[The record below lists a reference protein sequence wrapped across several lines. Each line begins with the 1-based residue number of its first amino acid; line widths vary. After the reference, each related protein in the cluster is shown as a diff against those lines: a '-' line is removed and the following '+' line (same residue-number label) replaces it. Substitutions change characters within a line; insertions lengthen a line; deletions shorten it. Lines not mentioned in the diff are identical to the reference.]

1 MSNSQS
7 IDGSVVVLLK
17 ITSSMLIH
25 IHNEVVQLQNVFHIS
40 NILTWKAPL
49 VNFISRT
56 KLRMNFCGNHFG
68 FAFVIVSCLLHMYKA
83 VSFYFESIGRISKI
97 NSDGKSRQQGLMI
110 ELTRRRS
117 FFSLFIYF

>member
-56 KLRMNFCGNHFG
+56 KFELI
-68 FAFVIVSCLLHMYKA
+68 FVATILVLPL
-83 VSFYFESIGRISKI
+83 
-97 NSDGKSRQQGLMI
+97 
-110 ELTRRRS
+110 
-117 FFSLFIYF
+117 